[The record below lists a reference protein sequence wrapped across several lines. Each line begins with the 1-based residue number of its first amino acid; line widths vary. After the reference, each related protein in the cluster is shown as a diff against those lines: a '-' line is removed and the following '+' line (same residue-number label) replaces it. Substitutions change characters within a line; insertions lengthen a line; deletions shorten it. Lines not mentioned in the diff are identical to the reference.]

1 MQKLLKKMAIFLA
14 LAIIATCLVGC
25 ETSKTD
31 GKIKI
36 GIIEGSNA
44 SAFTEL
50 TEGFKEE
57 MAKSGFDVEYIVKN
71 GSGDTNLLASIA
83 QQMLSEKVDVI
94 FTEGTLASQITN
106 TVVNGEIPIVFG
118 GMTSPVD
125 AGVVVDFENSTKLN
139 ITGVTDFTTGEGDLE
154 LIEEYLPNVRKVG
167 TVYSST
173 EINMVVQYGTIQDV
187 LEKAGYIFKPTVIN
201 NSSEISLALDKA
213 LADSDVLI
221 VYEDTTVGPAADLI
235 AERALAK
242 GIPIIGSGIGQFESG
257 FLMGRL
263 IQYRHIGRV
272 AAQKAIQILEGTKA
286 YDVPLENA
294 PLGDLY
300 VNKTTA
306 NKLGLDINMF
316 KDAIFVE

>member
-1 MQKLLKKMAIFLA
+1 MQKLLKTTALFLVVAMIAIS
-14 LAIIATCLVGC
+14 LVGC
-25 ETSKTD
+25 DTSKTN

-57 MAKSGFDVEYIVKN
+57 MAKSDFDVEYIVKN

-83 QQMLSEKVDVI
+83 QQMLSVKVDIV

-154 LIEEYLPNVRKVG
+154 LIKEYLPTVKKVG

-173 EINMVVQYGTIQDV
+173 EINMVVQYRTIQDV
-187 LEKAGYIFKPTVIN
+187 LEKAGYTFTPTVIN

-213 LADSDVLI
+213 LVDNDVLI

-235 AERALAK
+235 AEKALAK
-242 GIPIIGSGIGQFESG
+242 STPVIGSGVGQFESG

-263 IQYRHIGRV
+263 IQYRYIGRV
-272 AAQKAIQILEGTKA
+272 AAQKAIHILEGKKA

-306 NKLGLDINMF
+306 NKLGIDVNIF
-316 KDAIFVE
+316 KDATFVE